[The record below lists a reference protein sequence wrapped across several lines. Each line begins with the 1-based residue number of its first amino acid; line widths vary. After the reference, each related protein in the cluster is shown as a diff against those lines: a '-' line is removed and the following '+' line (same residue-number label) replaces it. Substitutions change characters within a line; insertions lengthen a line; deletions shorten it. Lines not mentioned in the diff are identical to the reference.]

1 MSSFIADLKNSLP
14 QNEWPLVVAAL
25 RNEPTLWAELQEAA
39 FASLALKTAGSQRSA
54 WSPAFLGLVRLGQ
67 QGLFEELRAELNETP
82 EKLRYQAASAY
93 ELVAT
98 QGASAVNL
106 EQATLLALALRER
119 RRVLGNWEQ
128 LAQDL
133 SVAPASF
140 WKLTLSVLFG
150 LLPQPGELLAALL
163 APSQDNELHKQGLHA
178 LVSNP
183 LTLDEQNALLMHVLE
198 AAPLAQ
204 FLAVLRQLAHMHLP
218 LAQLAGGHALQKL
231 EESTAADGDMNQI
244 ERLLLQ
250 AEIRQLSGQHDAAT
264 PLLQSAWNAAQRI
277 QAELAGKLA
286 ENAAVN
292 TDANFTGFAEPLAG
306 AKSGSNRHPAALI
319 AAARVA
325 LKSNQADEAQ
335 RMAAAALAAAQD
347 SPVSENATLM
357 RQLGEIFVELKL
369 GEAARQAAE
378 LAVQH
383 APNDAES
390 AAFLARVLAMG
401 NDPERA
407 LQAAHL
413 AAALAPQRVDLRRL
427 LAKALQDNQQGAAA
441 YSEWK
446 AVLAQDEQPTLE
458 DIFGL
463 AQAALDADE
472 ISECLQAC
480 QRVLAVQ
487 VTHGGAHA
495 LMGKALVAQGDANS
509 AMEHLRRATE
519 LAPAQHEAWI
529 ALAELL
535 RDSGDLQAARDT
547 LFNAQQF
554 AKPSVEL
561 QYLLGDIYLA
571 LEEKE
576 AALHA
581 FTRATE
587 LLAEL
592 PSHPLSQPLALH
604 LGTLQRSLGQANQA
618 RHTLERAAQQFAGNA
633 AIQHQLGQLLL
644 DVGEA
649 DEALAALSTALQSE
663 PDNSAALLDMAQAQL
678 LTAAAAD
685 AEGTLRA
692 ALQHGGASPR
702 ATALLAEALAA
713 QSKFAEAV
721 HEYEAALRSELAQ
734 DATWHKRL
742 TLGKALALAKQGAHE
757 EALSIL
763 EALDASAPG
772 DPDTLHALCM
782 AYNQAGRSEEAFQ
795 IASKVYMTGTK
806 DEEAVLWFAEQA
818 ESLGKASEARHAL
831 QKGISE
837 HGSAAQI
844 LRLAELEWKD
854 GAHEKAVDTLAALL
868 RSVNSHALAKAGRFL
883 LEHGAAATSVSYFKR
898 AIELESQPALLD
910 VLTEAYEHSQQWNEA
925 LATLDKSLANEPGQ
939 ASLLARKA
947 RILQAAGRPQA
958 ALEALEQAIERM
970 PDDLGLLANKARLL
984 RAAGEWAA
992 ALTAAEKAFRLDLS
1006 HQPLLQ
1012 LAAEMALATL
1022 QPERARALLAEA
1034 KLISAPSA
1042 ELACL
1047 QAELAL
1053 DSNEELAA
1061 AKALAPALESDEQHP
1076 RVLAL
1081 QAQLAARRGDRTQ
1094 AERDLTLAMDN
1105 SQMQI
1110 NEAQDAFTFISM
1122 ARAAL
1127 SLMNYDAALHLLQL
1141 AVKLV
1146 PGQALAQFA
1155 LGKAIVQRV
1164 EWQQLCVASQA
1175 LAAAPGVEAT
1185 SAEAYGQARAALQA
1199 ALSTT
1204 QLAAARSQV
1213 EHWLA
1218 RAALRFGQAA
1228 DTASLPNGYPS
1239 SAGDAAALVYAARV
1253 NGDLRSV
1260 EANAKSFWRS
1270 PEVLVERSIAFG
1282 QADPASA
1289 LKWMLGALEQNAHI
1303 APYHALAAR
1312 FAKDAGQVQ
1321 TALDHIRQALALS
1334 PMQALWHSFAGRLLQ
1349 QAGALTDAIDY
1360 LQHAVAMQP
1369 NEAERHYELGQAE
1382 MAAEQYPFAQKSF
1395 AQAAKLQPGE
1405 ARYTLALAQAYKHS
1419 GELQQAYATAVS
1431 AHQLAPSMN
1440 AALVL
1445 QAEIALQTSDT
1456 ADAKRLA
1463 EDALRLAPTDSKA
1476 LNIYAEC
1483 LHAIGEVDDALAVLE
1498 RSEQHAQDKLPIQL
1512 RRAQLLP
1519 AEKGLSEV
1527 LRLSKANTERP
1538 DVYMTL
1544 SEMLAK
1550 TGETEDAI
1558 QAAQR
1563 AAKKAE
1569 TLPLP
1574 EQARLH
1580 LHLGKL
1586 LKRSGQLDQSLHHL
1600 DEAAA
1605 LAPHLSEAHIE
1616 RGQVFLSR
1624 RQFKQAMHAF
1634 ELAAAAAPHSA
1645 QPHLEAALALKEVK
1659 DYNAAEAALRK
1670 AALLAPRERN
1680 IQRQLAAV
1688 IALNLIHQPQEVS
1701 AL

>member
-25 RNEPTLWAELQEAA
+25 RNEPTLWAELQETVFAA
-39 FASLALKTAGSQRSA
+39 LALEAAGSQRTA
-54 WSPAFLGLVRLGQ
+54 WSPAFLGLVRLGHT
-67 QGLFEELRAELNETP
+67 GLYESLRKELSEAP

-98 QGASAVNL
+98 QGAANASL

-133 SVAPASF
+133 SVAPRAF

-150 LLPQPGELLAALL
+150 LLPQPRELLAALL
-163 APSQDNELHKQGLHA
+163 APAQEADVHTLGLHA

-183 LTLDEQNALLMHVLE
+183 LTLDEQNELLIHIVDE
-198 AAPLAQ
+198 APLTQ

-218 LAQLAGGHALQKL
+218 LAQLAAGHALHKL
-231 EESTAADGDMNQI
+231 ETDTDEANELNQI

-250 AEIRQLSGQHDAAT
+250 AEIRQLSGQHEEAT

-277 QAELAGKLA
+277 QTELAGKLA

-292 TDANFTGFAEPLAG
+292 SDAQLAG
-306 AKSGSNRHPAALI
+306 FEPAAAAKSGGSRHPAALI
-319 AAARVA
+319 AAARVS
-325 LKSNQADEAQ
+325 LKNGDTDEAQ
-335 RMAAAALAAAQD
+335 RMSAAALGAAQD
-347 SPVSENATLM
+347 SPIGENAALM

-369 GEAARQAAE
+369 IEAARQAAE

-390 AAFLARVLAMG
+390 AAFLARVLALG
-401 NDPERA
+401 NDSERA

-413 AAALAPQRVDLRRL
+413 AAALAPERADLRRL
-427 LAKALQDNQQGAAA
+427 LATALQENQQGAAA
-441 YSEWK
+441 YAEWK
-446 AVLAQDEQPTLE
+446 AVLQQDEQPTL
-458 DIFGL
+458 DDLYGL

-487 VTHGGAHA
+487 ATHGGAHA

-509 AMEHLRRATE
+509 AIEHLRRATE
-519 LAPAQHEAWI
+519 LAPAQPAAWLV
-529 ALAELL
+529 LAELL

-554 AKPSVEL
+554 TKSNPEL
-561 QYLLGDIYLA
+561 QHLLGEIYLA
-571 LEEKE
+571 LEENE

-581 FTRATE
+581 FARAAE

-592 PSHPLSQPLALH
+592 PTHPLGQHVALQ
-604 LGTLQRSLGQANQA
+604 LGTLQRSLGHTNQA
-618 RHTLERAAQQFAGNA
+618 RHTLQRAAQQYPRHA
-633 AIQHQLGQLLL
+633 ALQHKLAQLLL
-644 DVGEA
+644 EAGEA
-649 DEALAALSTALQSE
+649 RPALAALAVTLQAE
-663 PDNSAALLDMAQAQL
+663 PDNGEALLDMAQAQL
-678 LTAAAAD
+678 LTMAAAE

-692 ALQHGGASPR
+692 ALQHSGASPR

-713 QSKFAEAV
+713 QSKFAEAI

-734 DATWHKRL
+734 QAGWNKRL
-742 TLGKALALAKQGAHE
+742 TLGKALALAEQGEHE

-763 EALDASAPG
+763 EAQDANTPG
-772 DPDTLHALCM
+772 DPDILHALCM
-782 AYNQAGRSEEAFQ
+782 AYSQAGRSEEAFQ
-795 IASKVYMTGTK
+795 IASKVYLTGSK

-818 ESLGKASEARHAL
+818 ESLGKGNEARQAL
-831 QKGISE
+831 QKGIRE
-837 HGSAAQI
+837 HGSAAHI
-844 LRLAELEWKD
+844 LRLAELEWQD
-854 GAHEKAVDTLAALL
+854 GTHEKAVDTLAALL
-868 RSVNSHALAKAGRFL
+868 RSVNSQALAKAGRFL

-898 AIELESQPALLD
+898 AIELDEQPALLD
-910 VLTEAYEHSQQWNEA
+910 ALTEAYEHSQQWNEA
-925 LATLDKSLANEPGQ
+925 LATVEKSLVNEPGQ
-939 ASLLARKA
+939 AALLARKA

-958 ALEALEQAIERM
+958 ALEALELAIERM
-970 PDDLGLLANKARLL
+970 PEDLGLLANKARLL

-992 ALTAAEKAFRLDLS
+992 ALGAAEKAFRLAPS

-1034 KLISAPSA
+1034 TLTEDPSM

-1081 QAQLAARRGDRTQ
+1081 QAQLATRRGDRTQ
-1094 AERDLTLAMDN
+1094 AERDLNQALELSNT
-1105 SQMQI
+1105 QV

-1127 SLMNYDAALHLLQL
+1127 GLMNFDAALHLLQL

-1155 LGKAIVQRV
+1155 LGKALVRRA
-1164 EWQQLCVASQA
+1164 EWQQLCTASQA
-1175 LAAAPGVEAT
+1175 LAGAPGAEAAAP
-1185 SAEAYGQARAALQA
+1185 EAYSQARTALTA
-1199 ALSTT
+1199 ALSTAPV
-1204 QLAAARSQV
+1204 AAARAQV
-1213 EHWLA
+1213 EHWLE

-1228 DTASLPNGYPS
+1228 DAAALPNGYPS

-1253 NGDLRSV
+1253 NGDLGSA

-1270 PEVLVERSIAFG
+1270 PEVLVERALAFG

-1289 LKWMLGALEQNAHI
+1289 LKWMLGALEQNPQV

-1312 FAKDAGQVQ
+1312 FAQDAGQLQ
-1321 TALDHIRQALALS
+1321 TALDHIRQALAIS
-1334 PMQALWHSFAGRLLQ
+1334 PVQALWHSFAGKLLQ
-1349 QAGALTDAIDY
+1349 QAGALADAIDY
-1360 LQHAVAMQP
+1360 LQHAAAMQP

-1382 MAAEQYPFAQKSF
+1382 LAAEQYPLAQKSF
-1395 AQAAKLQPGE
+1395 AQAAKLQPAE
-1405 ARYTLALAQAYKHS
+1405 ARYTLALALAQKYS
-1419 GELQQAYATAVS
+1419 GELALAYETAAS
-1431 AHQLAPSMN
+1431 AHTLAPSTN

-1445 QAEIALQTSDT
+1445 QAEIALQNSDT

-1476 LNIYAEC
+1476 LNVYAEC
-1483 LHAIGEVDDALAVLE
+1483 LHATGEVDDALAVLE
-1498 RSEQHAQDKLPIQL
+1498 RSEQYAHDKLPIQL

-1538 DVYMTL
+1538 DVYLTL

-1550 TGETEDAI
+1550 TGDTEDAI

-1563 AAKKAE
+1563 AAKKAD
-1569 TLPLP
+1569 TLTLP

-1659 DYNAAEAALRK
+1659 DYAAAEAALRK
-1670 AALLAPRERN
+1670 AAHLAPRERS

-1701 AL
+1701 AQ